1 MRKGCLT
8 VQGTYI
14 LLAALTLWPGVA
26 DAQHRGGR
34 AGHHA
39 TAAAFD
45 ERMLATQ
52 VALDRAGFSPGEI
65 DAQGGAKTR
74 LALAA
79 FQSSSSSPLHIPSE
93 PLIDYTIKEHDV
105 AGSRID
111 AVRRDLM
118 DRAALPSCS
127 DRPPL

>member
-26 DAQHRGGR
+26 DAQHHGGR
-34 AGHHA
+34 AAHHA
-39 TAAAFD
+39 TAARFD
-45 ERMLATQ
+45 EQMLATQ

-65 DAQGGAKTR
+65 DAQGGTKTR

-79 FQSSSSSPLHIPSE
+79 FQSSSNSPLDIPSA
-93 PLIDYTIKEHDV
+93 PLVDYAITEHE
-105 AGSRID
+105 
-111 AVRRDLM
+111 
-118 DRAALPSCS
+118 DRKSVVQGKRVDHECP
-127 DRPPL
+127 